1 MSHLLLSLVHSLSKA
16 LARFGIYTRV
26 IRHQRHLTTRLTLC
40 ASHSDLMAIK
50 FAPALFVVC

>member
-1 MSHLLLSLVHSLSKA
+1 MSHILLSLVRSLAKA

-26 IRHQRHLTTRLTLC
+26 IRHQRHLKTLMMLC

-50 FAPALFVVC
+50 SARALFVVC